1 MQFVQQRHVVLCM
14 VNCYGATPL
23 IAAWFGDHKVGDHK
37 VSSMVTKQVIKS
49 ASLALAANWFKIP
62 LNVITLMH
70 IWSAFRCFW
79 HLFCEKLSHVQM
91 LWVMCPTH
99 SWEIPKTISYDSSW
113 NWAVLEQHVMH
124 RIMTSVLS
132 SGVAKVGHP
141 DQGSFVTSKW
151 STWNLDTQIFIV
163 EYDGQLSFKTS
174 FISPWIS
181 ATPLP

>member
-113 NWAVLEQHVMH
+113 NWAVLEQHVMRLLGSQKLVILTRVH
-124 RIMTSVLS
+124 LW
-132 SGVAKVGHP
+132 P
-141 DQGSFVTSKW
+141 QNDQPET
-151 STWNLDTQIFIV
+151 L
-163 EYDGQLSFKTS
+163 
-174 FISPWIS
+174 
-181 ATPLP
+181 TPRFS